1 MISGQRLYNNG
12 YEVNWGLADKVK
24 AIVAGEAGP
33 FDVIPQ
39 IHSALQLGCSSVRV
53 APGVAHVAAARAH
66 ALDSAD
72 GRRPTVSLAANELC
86 GWPTKPTLMRVHLAF
101 VARWADELAI
111 PYRIGAE
118 DPKDEPN
125 VAALVALAHKAG
137 LLANV
142 LVNATALTEG
152 EVRQAAREFE
162 QAGADAVTVEC
173 AADAALP
180 VGLLR
185 SLAASSQRYL
195 RASLAGA
202 ATAEQVER
210 VLGLGAD
217 AVAVSCN
224 ALADVLLVERAY
236 GLAWA

>member
-12 YEVNWGLADKVK
+12 YEVNWGLAGKVE
-24 AIVAGEAGP
+24 AVVAGEAGP

-39 IHSALQLGCSSVRV
+39 IHSALQLGCGSVRV
-53 APGVAHVAAARAH
+53 APSVAHAAAARART
-66 ALDSAD
+66 LGGAD
-72 GRRPTVSLAANELC
+72 GQHPTVSIAANELC
-86 GWPTKPTLMRVHLAF
+86 GWPAQSALMRVHLAF
-101 VARWADELAI
+101 VALWADELAI

-118 DPKDEPN
+118 NPKDEPN
-125 VAALVALAHKAG
+125 VTAIVGLAHKAG

-142 LVNATALTEG
+142 LVNETALTEG
-152 EVRQAAREFE
+152 EVRQAVREVE

-180 VGLLR
+180 TVLLR

-195 RASLAGA
+195 RASLTGA
-202 ATAEQVER
+202 ATTEQVER